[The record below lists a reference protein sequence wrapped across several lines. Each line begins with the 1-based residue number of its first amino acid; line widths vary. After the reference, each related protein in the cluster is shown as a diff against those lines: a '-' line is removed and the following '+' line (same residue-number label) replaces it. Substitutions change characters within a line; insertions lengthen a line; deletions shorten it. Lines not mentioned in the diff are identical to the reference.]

1 VGTGAF
7 LGGVYSVKE
16 VVAFGGIEDASA
28 RGIRSSERIR
38 AQPNADLSQLER
50 AQQQASARD
59 PSHYSGTKIS
69 PHFTIASFSDEVIL
83 SRANKVGV
91 SLGNS
96 NGQISESI
104 KLLKE
109 TDVARTLFMLKRKEE
124 NLSEKEEFHITNLID
139 EADKLCDDLAEEND
153 FLTEDHKETL
163 IFPKKPVKINKRK
176 PKEVKVATRHSARLR
191 KKLI

>member
-28 RGIRSSERIR
+28 RGIQSSERIR

-69 PHFTIASFSDEVIL
+69 PHFTIDSFSDEVIL
-83 SRANKVGV
+83 SRANKLGV
-91 SLGNS
+91 SLGNP
-96 NGQISESI
+96 NGRISESI

-109 TDVARTLFMLKRKEE
+109 TDVAHTLFMLKRNEE
-124 NLSEKEEFHITNLID
+124 KISEKEEFHINNLID
-139 EADKLCDDLAEEND
+139 EGDR
-153 FLTEDHKETL
+153 
-163 IFPKKPVKINKRK
+163 IPKKMCSPLVKQS
-176 PKEVKVATRHSARLR
+176 PQSS
-191 KKLI
+191 